1 MSARPDL
8 LTGCR
13 RGREET
19 MDALSEVLRLIR
31 LQGAL
36 FLNGR
41 FHEPWCVQVPPGA
54 DAARFLCPGARQL
67 GILHMVL
74 EGRCWVRL
82 AGREPFRLQA
92 GDVVALPVGDGHL
105 IGCGPDHAPVDPRH
119 ALRLKLPE
127 LAPLRY
133 GGEGEATSLVCGWFA
148 YEGEAA
154 NPLLAAL
161 PRVLRVPLGRRPAGA
176 WIAESL
182 RYALAEA
189 AAGHPGA
196 TALTAKVAE
205 SMFLETLRAWLD
217 DLPPQQSGWLA
228 GLRDPQVGHCLAL
241 MHDQP
246 ARNWSLDSLAH
257 EVHSS
262 RSVLSE
268 RFTGLLGTPPMKYLK
283 HWRLSL
289 AARLLCSERSKL
301 LEVAEAVG
309 YESEASFSRAFKGA
323 YGVSPGA
330 WRATAGRSRAL
341 QP

>member
-1 MSARPDL
+1 
-8 LTGCR
+8 
-13 RGREET
+13 
-19 MDALSEVLRLIR
+19 MDALSEVLRMIR
-31 LQGAL
+31 LRGAL
-36 FLNGR
+36 FLNGF

-54 DAARFLCPGARQL
+54 DAARVLCPGARHL
-67 GILHMVL
+67 AILHMVL
-74 EGRCWVRL
+74 EGSCWVRL
-82 AGREPFRLQA
+82 AGEEPFRMQA
-92 GDVVALPVGDGHL
+92 GDVVALPAGDAHV
-105 IGCGPDHAPVDPRH
+105 IGCELRQQPVDPRH

-133 GGEGEATSLVCGWFA
+133 GGEGEATTLVCGWFA
-148 YEGEAA
+148 YEGDAA

-161 PRVLRVPLGRRPAGA
+161 PRVLRVPLGGRPSGR
-176 WIAESL
+176 WIAQSL
-182 RYALAEA
+182 RYALDEA
-189 AAGHPGA
+189 AASQPGA

-205 SMFLETLRAWLD
+205 SMFLETLRAYLD
-217 DLPPQQSGWLA
+217 GMPPQQSGWLA

-241 MHDQP
+241 MHEQP
-246 ARNWSLDSLAH
+246 ARNWSLDSLAR

-268 RFTGLLGTPPMKYLK
+268 RFTVLLGTPPMKYLK

-289 AARLLCSERSKL
+289 AARLLCSDRSKL

-330 WRATAGRSRAL
+330 WRATAGQGTPLR
-341 QP
+341 P